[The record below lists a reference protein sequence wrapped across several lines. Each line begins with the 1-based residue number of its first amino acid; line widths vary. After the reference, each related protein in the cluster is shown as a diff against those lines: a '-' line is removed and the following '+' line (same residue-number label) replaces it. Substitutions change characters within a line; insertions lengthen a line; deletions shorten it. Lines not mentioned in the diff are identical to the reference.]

1 MPSNFFSQQLWY
13 VISIYTYC
21 WFSDKFRTV
30 WLLNTIIWF
39 EYNDSW
45 DREYDNYFRNLWKW
59 IIFLTYLQSW
69 IIDSPVMFINIFIK
83 GKFGNMFA
91 SVASC
96 METLKNE
103 LSTPNADDYDIYFLT
118 LLTMYRIW
126 INKKV
131 FTVIIIIEEESNLQ
145 ELAFAVLGLKC

>member
-1 MPSNFFSQQLWY
+1 MWKFKCKRNWCVEG
-13 VISIYTYC
+13 VILYICLISTF
-21 WFSDKFRTV
+21 WTMK
-30 WLLNTIIWF
+30 
-39 EYNDSW
+39 YNDSW

-126 INKKV
+126 INKNV

>member
-1 MPSNFFSQQLWY
+1 MPSNFFSQQLWN
-13 VISIYTYC
+13 VISIYTSC
-21 WFSDKFRTV
+21 WFSDKFRTI
-30 WLLNTIIWF
+30 WLLNRIIWF

-126 INKKV
+126 INPNV
-131 FTVIIIIEEESNLQ
+131 FTRIMIIEKEIDL
-145 ELAFAVLGLKC
+145 